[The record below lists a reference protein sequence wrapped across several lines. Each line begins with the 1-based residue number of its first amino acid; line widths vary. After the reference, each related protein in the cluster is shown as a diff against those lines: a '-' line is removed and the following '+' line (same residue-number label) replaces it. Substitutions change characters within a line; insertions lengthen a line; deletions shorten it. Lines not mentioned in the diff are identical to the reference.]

1 MNTVLDALV
10 GWDFYVVSQGL
21 KALRLAG
28 SKGGRIAV
36 LAALERDNPPEGE
49 RLRKLTEAAFAEE
62 WKARKET
69 QS

>member
-1 MNTVLDALV
+1 VNAILDALV
-10 GWDFYVVSQGL
+10 GWDFYVVSQGM

-28 SKGGRIAV
+28 SKPERTAA
-36 LAALERDNPPEGE
+36 LDALERDNPPEGE